1 MPDPVQGG
9 ILIVD
14 DTPNNLRFLSTTLT
28 EHGYKV
34 RSVTSGKMALTV
46 AQAAQPELILLDI
59 KMPHMDGYE
68 VCQRLKS
75 SGRTQEIPV
84 IFLSALD
91 EVIDK
96 VKAFNVGGV
105 DYITKPFQLEEV
117 LARIENQ
124 LALQRAKAEV
134 QTLNAELE
142 HRVRQRT
149 IQLEHEIAE
158 RQRAQDRLLHLA
170 LHDSLTGLPNRAWF
184 MKRVGQVLEQTR
196 QQTRALFAVLL
207 LDCDRFKVVND
218 SLGHLAGDQLLVA
231 VARRIE
237 TCLTP
242 GTTLARLGGDEFTIL
257 IDDVTSLEEAIGVAE
272 RIQQDLRMP
281 FQLGQYE
288 TFTNVSI
295 GVVVG
300 GKQYEQPEHVLRDA
314 DAAMYQAKGEG
325 KGCYRV
331 FDSSLHQRAMA
342 RLELETDLQ
351 RALDRQEFTVHY
363 QPIVSLRD
371 GRLSGF
377 EALVRWHHPRLG
389 LIAPDHFVPAAEETG
404 LVVPIDLWVM
414 RQACHQLK
422 IWQEHWERSQP
433 ITMAVNLSVQ
443 HFIHASLMAEIDDIL
458 TETGLSGRSL
468 RIEITESAIMK
479 NAELATVI
487 LKQLKARQ
495 IQFSIDDFGT
505 GYSSL
510 SYLHQFPV
518 DGLKIDR
525 SFVSNI
531 QAQDQNLQIVQ
542 TIIALAN
549 TLKMSAIAEGI
560 ETHQQLALLQSL
572 GCEYGQGFYFSRPLS
587 AEAAEALF
595 QAAQPWPCPPSPHR
609 ATNAAQQPEPSSQQD
624 PD

>member
-34 RSVTSGKMALTV
+34 RSVTSGQMALTV

-59 KMPHMDGYE
+59 KMPNMDGYE

-75 SGRTQEIPV
+75 SSRTQEIPV

-124 LALQRAKAEV
+124 LDLRRAKAEV

-158 RQRAQDRLLHLA
+158 RQRAQDKLLHLA
-170 LHDSLTGLPNRAWF
+170 LHDSLTGLPNRTWF
-184 MKRVGQVLEQTR
+184 MKRAGQVLDRAR
-196 QQTRALFAVLL
+196 QHGSYLFAVLL

-257 IDDVTSLEEAIGVAE
+257 IDDVANLEDAISVAE

-295 GVVVG
+295 GIVLG
-300 GKQYEQPEHVLRDA
+300 GKQYDQPEHLLRDA

-325 KGCYRV
+325 KAGYRV
-331 FDSSLHQRAMA
+331 FDSSLHKRAMA

-351 RALDRQEFTVHY
+351 RALDRQEFVVHY
-363 QPIVSLRD
+363 QPIVSLHD
-371 GRLSGF
+371 GSLSGF

-389 LIAPDHFVPAAEETG
+389 MIPPGQFVPVAEETG

-414 RQACHQLK
+414 RQACHQLRH
-422 IWQEHWERSQP
+422 WQEHWERSHP

-443 HFIHASLMAEIDDIL
+443 HFIHADLMAEIDDIL

-479 NAELATVI
+479 NAEFATVI
-487 LKQLKARQ
+487 LEQLKARQ

-531 QAQDQNLQIVQ
+531 QARDQNLKIVQ
-542 TIIALAN
+542 TIIALAD
-549 TLKMSAIAEGI
+549 TLNMSAIAEGI
-560 ETHQQLALLQSL
+560 ETYQQLALLQSL
-572 GCEYGQGFYFSRPLS
+572 GCEYGQGFYFSQPLP
-587 AEAAEALF
+587 ADEAAALF
-595 QAAQPWPCPPSPHR
+595 QAPQPWPL
-609 ATNAAQQPEPSSQQD
+609 SS
-624 PD
+624 